1 LAQTELN
8 NRQTIEQ
15 ASFRDPAG
23 SVFLRDGRVFRVV
36 TPAGKLDLEA
46 FLASPSARQILEK
59 GQVVSSTQLPESDRR
74 ALLAQPGP
82 WDLFESLDQCTVWEH
97 ERIPFPSFP
106 YEWPPAM
113 LYAAAELTLDLAEG
127 LLDDQLGLKD
137 GTPYNILFRGPQ
149 PVFVD
154 LLSIERRHAGDPTWL
169 PYAQFL
175 RTFLLPLAANKF
187 FGLSLDSVFMTRRDG
202 LEPEEVYRWAGKLR
216 RLRPPFLGLVTMPTW
231 LGAKHSPDD
240 TALYQPKLMENTE
253 KAAYVL
259 RALFGRL
266 RRQLKAVAPEKTSS
280 TWTTYMTT
288 NNNYSGEHFQ
298 AKEQFVQQALAEC
311 APTAVLDVGCN
322 TGHFSAIAAKA
333 GARVVGIDYDPAVL
347 DEVWLRARGERL
359 DILPLTVNLTRP
371 TPSLGWRNRENA
383 SFLDRARGSFD
394 FVLMLAVAHH
404 MLVTE
409 RIPLSEILS
418 QAAELTNRWLVI
430 EFIGPE
436 DSMFRRLTRGRDELH
451 RGLDH
456 VVFETTAS
464 RWFRIVRSQHLEN
477 THRWLYLLEKS

>member
-1 LAQTELN
+1 M
-8 NRQTIEQ
+8 EQ
-15 ASFRDPAG
+15 ASFRDPGG
-23 SVFLRDGRVFRVV
+23 SVFLREQRVFRIV
-36 TPAGKLDLEA
+36 TPAGQQDLEA
-46 FLASPSARQILEK
+46 FLASPSARRIIGS
-59 GQVVSSTQLPESDRR
+59 GQVVSSTQLAEPERR
-74 ALLAQPGP
+74 ALLDSDGP
-82 WDLFESLDQCTVWEH
+82 WDLFKDLAHCMVWEH

-106 YEWPPAM
+106 YEWPPTM
-113 LYAAAELTLDLAEG
+113 LYAAAELTLDLAEA
-127 LLDDQLGLKD
+127 LLHDQLGLKD

-154 LLSIERRHAGDPTWL
+154 LLSVEKRRPGDPTWL

-175 RTFLLPLAANKF
+175 RTFLLPLAAHKF

-216 RLRPPFLGLVTMPTW
+216 RLRPPFLSLVTMPTW

-253 KAAYVL
+253 KADYVL

-266 RRQLKAVAPEKTSS
+266 RRQLKAVAPEKSSS

-288 NNNYSGEHFQ
+288 NNNYSGEHFE
-298 AKEQFVQQALAEC
+298 AKEKFAQQALSEC
-311 APTAVLDVGCN
+311 TPAAVLDVGCN
-322 TGHFSAIAAKA
+322 TGHFSAIAANA

-347 DEVWLRARGERL
+347 DEVWLRARKDRL
-359 DILPLTVNLTRP
+359 NILPLVVNLTRP

-383 SFLDRARGSFD
+383 SFLDRAQGSFD

-409 RIPLSEILS
+409 RIPLGEILS
-418 QAAELTNRWLVI
+418 QAAELTTTWLLI

-456 VVFETTAS
+456 VVFETAAA
-464 RWFRIVRSQHLEN
+464 RWFQVVRSQHLDN
-477 THRWLYLLEKS
+477 THRWLYLLKKR